1 MSIIQVQA
9 TSAPYRLAGLDEP
22 VTAEFGEIAATARA
36 AMAEMRELLTV
47 LRDPGAEAETAPQ
60 PGLDDLPALVDSVAR
75 AGLPVTGT
83 FDDLPRGDTLTGQ
96 MSYRIVQ
103 EALSKVL
110 RHAPGATT
118 AVAVRAAGAA
128 VVVSIE
134 NAAADASGEGAGE
147 ASAVPTGAAPGA
159 VAGHG
164 IIGMRE
170 RARLVG
176 GTIEV
181 GPTPFG
187 GFRVHAVLPI
197 SAPRED
203 S

>member
-1 MSIIQVQA
+1 MSIIQAQA

-22 VTAEFGEIAATARA
+22 VTAEFGEIAATARP

-103 EALSKVL
+103 EALSNVL

-134 NAAADASGEGAGE
+134 NAAADASGE